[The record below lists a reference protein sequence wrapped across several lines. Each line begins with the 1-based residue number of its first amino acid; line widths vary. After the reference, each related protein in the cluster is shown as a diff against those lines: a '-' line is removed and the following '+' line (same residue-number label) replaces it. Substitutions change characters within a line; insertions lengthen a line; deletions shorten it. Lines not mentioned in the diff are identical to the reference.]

1 MLNKADASNKNKI
14 VSYRILSAECV
25 ENVFK
30 AVKVIREGGVIAYPT
45 EYCFGLGC
53 DPRDLSAVKRIIE
66 IKQRNPNQGL
76 ILLAANI
83 EQVTEYACLDSL
95 SLKTQILETWPGPVT
110 WTLPARQG
118 TSEWLRGKHS
128 SIALRIT
135 AHQISASI
143 CAEFD
148 HAIVSTSANV
158 HAKPALLNATDV
170 IAEMGKYIDYVMP
183 ESVGGTEKPSQ
194 IRDGLSGEILR

>member
-14 VSYRILSAECV
+14 VSDRILSAECV

-53 DPRDLSAVKRIIE
+53 DPRDLSAVKRVIE

-95 SLKTQILETWPGPVT
+95 SLKTQIL
-110 WTLPARQG
+110 
-118 TSEWLRGKHS
+118 
-128 SIALRIT
+128 
-135 AHQISASI
+135 
-143 CAEFD
+143 C
-148 HAIVSTSANV
+148 
-158 HAKPALLNATDV
+158 
-170 IAEMGKYIDYVMP
+170 
-183 ESVGGTEKPSQ
+183 
-194 IRDGLSGEILR
+194 